1 MFSSVPS
8 LSCWYAQPEPWQ
20 LGHDVVRSTGCL
32 LGRRLASSL
41 NWYSDGQ
48 RVLPSLFHLSNS
60 WRMSPG
66 SMLRAM
72 AVFTHSSSTLS
83 SAFHGGVAGRIAFAI
98 LSNVCFASLV
108 STGSLL
114 LGFVPRRRRSPV

>member
-1 MFSSVPS
+1 M
-8 LSCWYAQPEPWQ
+8 
-20 LGHDVVRSTGCL
+20 VVSTVCL

-41 NWYSDGQ
+41 NWYRDGQ

-66 SMLRAM
+66 CMLRAM
-72 AVFTHSSSTLS
+72 AAFIHSSNTLS

-98 LSNVCFASLV
+98 RRKVCLASLV
-108 STGSLL
+108 STGALL